1 MKDLVREFLTV
12 VLAILDFCIFLWD
25 VSLIAVHF

>member
-1 MKDLVREFLTV
+1 MEDLTREFLTV

-25 VSLIAVHF
+25 VSLICVHF